1 MASSALKNSGAAGA
15 HASDADVLEDP
26 IDCADAADALDGF
39 EAADDADGDA
49 DADDAEAAEP
59 QPRAEVLTEEP
70 IGQDQLEELSSFFG
84 ESELGIETARVR
96 EVRRSESTATEDLG
110 EAHSNDPVRV
120 YLREMGQVSLLT
132 REGEVEIAQR
142 IEAGERRQHYATIG
156 TAFGIREVLR
166 MADRMRKGKCE
177 LKWILDGIEDEN
189 GEEEGG
195 EAAAQAVAESLER
208 QRQTLVAALAK
219 VRRLEGDAARRASAL
234 ANPRTGPEARER
246 LRAELAERHQ
256 AMVDL
261 LLEARFSKAR
271 VAEIVGALG
280 ALSRA
285 FAELRARARVL
296 TQSFQLSPE
305 EFDELALLATRRSRR
320 GRDALA
326 RLGGD
331 AQLVEQLR
339 AELARVQSEA
349 TELETEHRMTAEEV
363 RTALARYDRACDETH
378 GAKCELIEAN
388 LRLVVSIAKK
398 YTNRGLQFLDL
409 IQEGNIGLMKAVDKF
424 EWRRGYKFSTY
435 ATWWIRQAITR
446 AIADQARTIRIP
458 VHMIE
463 TINKLVRAQRH
474 LVQTLGREP
483 TPEELS
489 VKMELPLDKVR
500 TVLRIAKEPIS
511 LETPVGED
519 EDSSLSDFIEDKSAV
534 SPQDA
539 VVERS
544 LADQTRQVL
553 GTLLPREK
561 RVLEMR
567 FGIGERSNHTL
578 EEVGHDFEV
587 TRERIR
593 QIEAKALRKL
603 RHPSRSKLLKG
614 FVEG

>member
-1 MASSALKNSGAAGA
+1 MASSAPKHPQPDGGA
-15 HASDADVLEDP
+15 P
-26 IDCADAADALDGF
+26 P
-39 EAADDADGDA
+39 
-49 DADDAEAAEP
+49 AEAEAETP
-59 QPRAEVLTEEP
+59 
-70 IGQDQLEELSSFFG
+70 
-84 ESELGIETARVR
+84 SELGALKSKLLSDARRKGFLTREDVAEALPEDMLTHEQLDELYAYFGENDVAIVDSERPRETRRVA
-96 EVRRSESTATEDLG
+96 EPSSGGEDLG

-142 IEAGERRQHYATIG
+142 IESGEHRQYYATIG
-156 TAFGIREVLR
+156 TSFGIREVLR
-166 MADRMRKGKCE
+166 LADRLRKGKCE
-177 LKWILDGIEDEN
+177 LKWLLDDL
-189 GEEEGG
+189 EEESEEG
-195 EAAAQAVAESLER
+195 ESEERPDNTQATEQRR
-208 QRQTLVAALAK
+208 QELVAALAR
-219 VRRLEGDAARRASAL
+219 VRRMEAESARRASAL
-234 ANPRTGPEARER
+234 ANPRTGPEARDR
-246 LRAELAERHQ
+246 LRAELAERYE
-256 AMVDL
+256 AMVGQL
-261 LLEARFSKAR
+261 LAVRFSKAR
-271 VAEIVGALG
+271 LAEVIAALQQLAG
-280 ALSRA
+280 D
-285 FAELRARARVL
+285 FAELRKRARTL
-296 TQSFQLSPE
+296 TKPFGLSPE
-305 EFDELALLATRRSRR
+305 EFDELALLSTRRSRR

-331 AQLVEQLR
+331 AELLEKVRE
-339 AELARVQSEA
+339 ELARVA
-349 TELETEHRMTAEEV
+349 AAARELESEHRMGAEEV
-363 RTALARYDRACDETH
+363 QAALVRYERARIETH

-483 TPEELS
+483 TPEELAE
-489 VKMELPLDKVR
+489 KMELPIDKVR
-500 TVLRIAKEPIS
+500 TVLKIAKEPIS

-544 LADQTRQVL
+544 LADQTREVL
-553 GTLLPREK
+553 QTLSPREK

-578 EEVGHDFEV
+578 EEVGQDFEV